1 MLVMAA
7 GLAIWIG
14 YNLLIERLPESE
26 GVSIFPALT
35 FLAALAYV
43 GAKWIRGKLRDEAA
57 ATIGPTLQMPL

>member
-43 GAKWIRGKLRDEAA
+43 RAKWNRGKTA
-57 ATIGPTLQMPL
+57 